1 MFVYACVEKGRKFT
15 RMEVRNNTPS
25 FGMAFIKPKAG
36 EISSFTEYVTKGR
49 RPRLVARGLAQVQK
63 AHAADKYT
71 DIHYLPDAKGF
82 SVIPKTGLGLDTR
95 AIVEG
100 ALGGTSRP
108 VYPGVSS
115 PTRLSKVQEK
125 FEQEMEML
133 EKANASKLKT
143 VYVGVK
149 SILNAFKEAA
159 RVVLFAPK
167 DTLPATLRV
176 ASAEATRVEKE
187 VTQELAKRA
196 AREQRRIA
204 NERLIDKALK

>member
-1 MFVYACVEKGRKFT
+1 
-15 RMEVRNNTPS
+15 MEVRNNTPS
-25 FGMAFIKPKAG
+25 FGMAFIKPKA
-36 EISSFTEYVTKGR
+36 EDISGFTKQVTKGR
-49 RPRLVARGLAQVQK
+49 RPRLVARGLAQLQK

-82 SVIPKTGLGLDTR
+82 DVIPKTGLDADTR
-95 AIVEG
+95 EIVEG

-108 VYPGVSS
+108 VYPGVSL
-115 PTRLSKVQEK
+115 PTRLSKAQEK
-125 FEQEMEML
+125 FNQELETL
-133 EKANASKLKT
+133 EKANASKLKQ
-143 VYVGVK
+143 VCVGIK
-149 SILNAFKEAA
+149 GLFNALKESV

-196 AREQRRIA
+196 AMEQRRIA
-204 NERLIDKALK
+204 NEKLIDKALK

>member
-1 MFVYACVEKGRKFT
+1 
-15 RMEVRNNTPS
+15 MEVRNNTPS
-25 FGMAFIKPKAG
+25 FGMAFIKPKA
-36 EISSFTEYVTKGR
+36 EDISGFTKHVTKGR
-49 RPRLVARGLAQVQK
+49 RPRLVARGLAQLQK

-82 SVIPKTGLGLDTR
+82 DVIPKTGLDAGTR
-95 AIVEG
+95 GIVEG

-108 VYPGVSS
+108 VYPGVSL
-115 PTRLSKVQEK
+115 PTRLSKAQEK
-125 FEQEMEML
+125 FNQELEML
-133 EKANASKLKT
+133 EKANASKLKQ
-143 VYVGVK
+143 VCVGIK
-149 SILNAFKEAA
+149 GLFNALKESV

-196 AREQRRIA
+196 AMEQRRIA
-204 NERLIDKALK
+204 NEKLIDKALK

>member
-1 MFVYACVEKGRKFT
+1 
-15 RMEVRNNTPS
+15 MEVRNNTPS
-25 FGMAFIKPKAG
+25 FGMAFVKPKA
-36 EISSFTEYVTKGR
+36 EDISGFTKHVTKGR
-49 RPRLVARGLAQVQK
+49 RPRLVARGLAQLQK

-82 SVIPKTGLGLDTR
+82 DVIPKTGLDAGTR
-95 AIVEG
+95 EIVES

-108 VYPGVSS
+108 VYPGVSL
-115 PTRLSKVQEK
+115 PTRLSKAQEK
-125 FEQEMEML
+125 FNQELETL
-133 EKANASKLKT
+133 EKANASKLKQ
-143 VYVGVK
+143 VCVGIK
-149 SILNAFKEAA
+149 GLFNALKESV

-196 AREQRRIA
+196 AMEQRRIA
-204 NERLIDKALK
+204 NEKLIDKALK